1 MTRRHIL
8 IGVTVLAAVALTAS
22 TALAGEPTMRGRGD
36 FPQAGDSA
44 EAAAL
49 VEPQKRGLSDFG
61 HISRASDR
69 AQPRRVEPYPDAI
82 ERAVNAKLAAQSNVS
97 RYPDAL
103 DRAIAERGSVAAP
116 RSTSG
121 RQIEWPPLAIGFAV
135 GIASVLCLRLAVRL
149 TRSRPLA
156 RG

>member
-1 MTRRHIL
+1 MTRKHRL

-22 TALAGEPTMRGRGD
+22 TALAGEPTTRGRGD
-36 FPQAGDSA
+36 FPLAGDSA

-97 RYPDAL
+97 RYSDAV
-103 DRAIAERGSVAAP
+103 DRAIPESGSVAAP
-116 RSTSG
+116 RSSG
-121 RQIEWPPLAIGFAV
+121 WEIEWPPLAIGFAV
-135 GIASVLCLRLAVRL
+135 GIASALFLRLAVRL
-149 TRSRPLA
+149 TRNRALA